1 MTPTGPNPY
10 GKEALHARIERDGSY
25 HPANTT
31 PELPRAFELLRITA
45 KQYGHMIVDL
55 CPEGRDLSVA
65 LAALLDDVLPM
76 AIGAIARDDG
86 QSLDLEKIREW
97 EQVVSGLTV
106 RMDTAQSFTDNMVGY
121 ERHPGLAHEVN
132 KGDHA

>member
-1 MTPTGPNPY
+1 MNTPNQY

-25 HPANTT
+25 HRAESAPDA
-31 PELPRAFELLRITA
+31 PRAFELLRLA
-45 KQYGHMIVDL
+45 GKQYAHMIVDL

-86 QSLDLEKIREW
+86 EHLDLAMIRMW
-97 EQVVSGLTV
+97 EDVTFPLRTNPPLSAPANMRVE
-106 RMDTAQSFTDNMVGY
+106 QSFTDGMTGMDATGV
-121 ERHPGLAHEVN
+121 PGV
-132 KGDHA
+132 D